1 MCSLFNVNGEIST
14 RMEPLSVLRQVVARL
29 APGRSPSYTEAHVL
43 KAMALME
50 ARGGIGRQQLAREL
64 RLGEGIIRT
73 LVARMKRLELLDTS
87 RGGMS
92 LTIVGQDVM
101 LGLNELLKASEI
113 PVTPLTV
120 GQRNHA
126 ILVKGAAGAVRNGLE
141 QRDAALIAGAKGAT
155 TLIHEGG
162 QLLLPGIEDP
172 LDPTIIDYIKEAM
185 SPSDGDA
192 VIIGSSDDAYT
203 AEIGAISAALKLLDE
218 MVQA

>member
-1 MCSLFNVNGEIST
+1 MQSLSI
-14 RMEPLSVLRQVVARL
+14 LRQVVTKL

-43 KAMALME
+43 KAMELMK
-50 ARGGIGRQQLAREL
+50 ARDSIGRQQLAREL

-92 LTIVGQDVM
+92 LTKAGQDVL
-101 LGLNELLKASEI
+101 LGVNELLSVSEI

-126 ILVKGAAGAVRNGLE
+126 ILIKGAARGVRNGLE
-141 QRDAALIAGAKGAT
+141 QRDAALIAGAQGAT
-155 TLIHEGG
+155 TLICERGR
-162 QLLLPGIEDP
+162 LLMPGMEDY
-172 LDPTIIDYIKEAM
+172 LDPTMIEFIEETL

-192 VIIGSSDDAYT
+192 VIIGSSDDAYM

-218 MVQA
+218 MIQV